1 MKDGPRLPGTI
12 RCTCG
17 RGIERGAAV
26 RAMLLEAAGR
36 RPQVAQ
42 TLFDEV
48 IRTVVFSGPG
58 GDRARREFRSTIRSL
73 DGEQLIQTLVLSPSI
88 RFERG

>member
-36 RPQVAQ
+36 SPLYAFVH
-42 TLFDEV
+42 TC
-48 IRTVVFSGPG
+48 I
-58 GDRARREFRSTIRSL
+58 
-73 DGEQLIQTLVLSPSI
+73 DG
-88 RFERG
+88 